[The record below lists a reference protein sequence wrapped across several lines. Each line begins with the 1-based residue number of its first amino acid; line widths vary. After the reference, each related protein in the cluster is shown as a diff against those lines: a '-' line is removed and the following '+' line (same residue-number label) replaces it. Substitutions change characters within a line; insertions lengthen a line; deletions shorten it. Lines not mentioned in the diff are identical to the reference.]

1 MKKKDQDVKNIFS
14 DDVIAEKMPDDTS
27 FYSDLVVCEGA
38 LFQTA
43 RKFNGMNA
51 KWLLNDED
59 EIDKEKLSKNAHLL
73 GNEWLE
79 QMAKLSDVAVWAG
92 ELTQKVRENMVE
104 EIREQYKEKGDKS

>member
-27 FYSDLVVCEGA
+27 FFSDLCVCQEA
-38 LFQTA
+38 LVQTA
-43 RKFNGMNA
+43 RKFNGIND

-73 GNEWLE
+73 GKEWLE

-92 ELTQKVRENMVE
+92 ELTQKMRVNMVE
-104 EIREQYKEKGDKS
+104 KIREQYKEKGDKS